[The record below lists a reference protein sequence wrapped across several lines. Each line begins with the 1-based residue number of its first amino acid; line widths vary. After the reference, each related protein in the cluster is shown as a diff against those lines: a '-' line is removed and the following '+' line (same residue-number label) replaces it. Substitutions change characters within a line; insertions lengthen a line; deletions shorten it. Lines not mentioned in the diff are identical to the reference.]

1 MNEWKKALKLTRK
14 HHNGK
19 RHCRRHTHTHSKIQ
33 NKKNKITSNS
43 FATLNTMGSHDI
55 SPVFSLSLSHI
66 IHYILMPPKNHI
78 IISQPEIVPS
88 VIKAVTSFVSVV
100 QKQRADSWC
109 CCCFFFR
116 ACFSCSY
123 LSRVETR
130 IYSRI
135 ANSIDIRT
143 WSNGTKLEPC
153 LRKAHSIIQEF
164 GIRRNEAEKKE
175 KKKKKEQNKN
185 SWWPTNE
192 NP

>member
-14 HHNGK
+14 HHNGE
-19 RHCRRHTHTHSKIQ
+19 RHCRRHTHTHSKLQ

-55 SPVFSLSLSHI
+55 SPLFSMSLSHI

-78 IISQPEIVPS
+78 IISEPEIVPS
-88 VIKAVTSFVSVV
+88 DIKAVTSFVSVV
-100 QKQRADSWC
+100 QNQRADAC
-109 CCCFFFR
+109 CCCCCSCFFFR

-123 LSRVETR
+123 PSPVKTR

-135 ANSIDIRT
+135 ANSIDIRSR
-143 WSNGTKLEPC
+143 SNGTKLEPC

-164 GIRRNEAEKKE
+164 RIRRNEAAKKN
-175 KKKKKEQNKN
+175 EQNKN